1 MSGLKTPE
9 QAKKD
14 LRDHGIS
21 ISEWARNNGF
31 SASTVY
37 YVINGK
43 RPALYG
49 ESHKV
54 AVALGIKKKAS

>member
-1 MSGLKTPE
+1 MNRLKTPE
-9 QAKKD
+9 QAKQE

-21 ISEWARNNGF
+21 ISEWARQNGF

-54 AVALGIKKKAS
+54 AVALGIKNKAA